1 MLTSFEQIR
10 EWITENGLKRWVL
23 FKDHTRTEKII
34 DSQYFSVSDQ
44 ADKLA
49 MTEKYLRYAGGRAF
63 AAGSGSNSA
72 NDLNITADIRLDDM
86 QQPTNGVGVSGPMAY
101 SSIGELREEIT
112 KSVRAELEVK
122 SLKDREKE
130 IERREKEF
138 AEKEAGVWGMLINK
152 VGPAILGKV
161 LNSNPDRL
169 VAGVDAEEPVHVA
182 PIVVD
187 KQPDAQPNEPTDN
200 RETTETQPTEEQ
212 SPFTDEEA
220 DELFALMARWKKVE
234 PAYLKML
241 RKVVVMA
248 ESNDSNYQLARTVLA
263 Q

>member
-49 MTEKYLRYAGGRAF
+49 MTEKYLRYEGGRAF

-86 QQPTNGVGVSGPMAY
+86 QQPTNGVGGGGSMGYP
-101 SSIGELREEIT
+101 SIGELRDEIT
-112 KSVRAELEVK
+112 KSVRAELEIQ

-161 LNSNPDRL
+161 LNSNADRL

-187 KQPDAQPNEPTDN
+187 KKPDEQPNDN

-241 RKVVVMA
+241 QKVVTMA